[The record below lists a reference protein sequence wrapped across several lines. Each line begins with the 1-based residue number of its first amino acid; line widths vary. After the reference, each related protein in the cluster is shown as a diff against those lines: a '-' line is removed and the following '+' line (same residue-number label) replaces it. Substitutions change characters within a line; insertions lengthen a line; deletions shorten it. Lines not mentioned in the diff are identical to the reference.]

1 MNNSNKNLE
10 NFINKTGHAIR
21 HTKKHYDTLQNL
33 VKNTPIHIKILNV
46 SIPFAF
52 TYVFTYLYFNLSL
65 SIIFAFIT
73 FFIILLLSK
82 IIGVTFLILYIIS
95 IVKIIRS
102 VNVSRGNPILQT
114 DIIKN
119 RKPYDCTLGGLTI
132 SNSSLAQDLYGGY
145 FTYSFWIYL
154 TNNNNNSNS
163 SKPNDINSWHNY
175 RYKEW
180 KSVFYRGTPI
190 NSNGDLS
197 SLVQF
202 PGVWLTPVLNNL
214 VIVFQNGSYV
224 ERLELNNI
232 DFNSWTN
239 FSIVVQTKSVSIY
252 INGLLDRAL
261 NLYQNITVTNEYN
274 LYIASDMITSSNNKS
289 GFAGYLGELIF
300 YNYALTPTD
309 IYNSYSFYK
318 KIITSYQKKLYVN
331 NYSISGLITNS
342 DYLQKK

>member
-1 MNNSNKNLE
+1 MSNSNKNLE
-10 NFINKTGHAIR
+10 NFIRKSSDGLRHA
-21 HTKKHYDTLQNL
+21 KKQHDMLKDL

-46 SIPFAF
+46 SIPIIF
-52 TYVFTYLYFNLSL
+52 TYTFTYLYFNLSL
-65 SIIFAFIT
+65 SIIFALIS

-82 IIGVTFLILYIIS
+82 IMGVTFLILYIIS
-95 IVKIIRS
+95 IVKIIKNA
-102 VNVSRGNPILQT
+102 NVSRGNPVLQT
-114 DIIKN
+114 DIIQNK
-119 RKPYDCTLGGLTI
+119 KPYDCTSGGLTI
-132 SNSSLAQDLYGGY
+132 ASGSLAQDLYGGY

-154 TNNNNNSNS
+154 TNNNNTNS
-163 SKPNDINSWHNY
+163 SNQSDANSWHNY

-190 NSNGDLS
+190 NSDGDLS

-202 PGVWLTPVLNNL
+202 PGVWLTPIINNL

-232 DFNSWTN
+232 EFNGWTN
-239 FSIVVQTKSVSIY
+239 FSIVVETKSVSIY
-252 INGLLDRAL
+252 IDGLLDRAL
-261 NLYQNITVTNEYN
+261 NLYQNITITNEYD

-300 YNYALTPTD
+300 YNYALTPSE

-342 DYLQKK
+342 DYLQK